1 MGNFWAIVSMDPYCR
16 TLLPSVHP
24 YTLTLT
30 LHNPKHNPNPKYYP
44 NLKLFN
50 E

>member
-1 MGNFWAIVSMDPYCR
+1 LAVLTVRGFVSARPTDPSPDPNHN
-16 TLLPSVHP
+16 LNPIP
-24 YTLTLT
+24 
-30 LHNPKHNPNPKYYP
+30 NPKRNPNPKYYP